1 MKIFNDHHLSIE
13 KCIYELAEFQKLL
26 LSKEELKEREDILP
40 FLRKNL
46 HFASFIGTCFPN
58 IGSDLDVVVKA
69 QCRNVESR
77 NKTLHL
83 KT

>member
-58 IGSDLDVVVKA
+58 IGNPDKLRLNTIFLVILLVI
-69 QCRNVESR
+69 
-77 NKTLHL
+77 
-83 KT
+83 